1 MRDSVRISWLMCV
14 KAIRGWHEVL
24 TKSHT
29 SILISSCQTYI
40 MSSFETDF
48 ILEPTWLT
56 LAPIHNRFQ
65 LLITFNVLKLT
76 IVQALRRYFLCQEYS
91 GYLYWELH
99 KIFCLCW
106 IRDPCWGNAC
116 WGKLNYMICFCAVK
130 YLYYLK
136 CHEPDAVSSHRIC
149 NFLKAIFF

>member
-1 MRDSVRISWLMCV
+1 MGDTVRISWLMCV
-14 KAIRGWHEVL
+14 KTIRGWHEVL
-24 TKSHT
+24 TKPHT
-29 SILISSCQTYI
+29 STLISSRQTYI
-40 MSSFETDF
+40 MSSFNTDF
-48 ILEPTWLT
+48 IFEPTWLT
-56 LAPIHNRFQ
+56 LALIHNRFQ
-65 LLITFNVLKLT
+65 LLITVNVLKVT
-76 IVQALRRYFLCQEYS
+76 IVQALGRYFLRHEYS

-106 IRDPCWGNAC
+106 FRDPCWGNAC

-149 NFLKAIFF
+149 NSLKAIFF